1 MLPALLKKRKNMK
14 YSIAIKQ
21 NMTQLFD
28 ESGKVYPATVLS
40 YGDLKVIQNKSVEKD
55 GYEAIQFGFGSKS
68 KSQLSKAVKTHSGVD
83 EEKKGFALLKEVK
96 GISAAK
102 GDILSF
108 DFVSGDKV
116 EATGITKAKGFQG
129 VVKRYNFK
137 GGPRSHGQKHSER
150 ERGSS
155 GAGGYQ
161 RVFKGTRMAGRMG
174 GDKMTFKNLTVISVD
189 TENKLIYIKG
199 AIPGRR
205 GTVIEIKQK

>member
-1 MLPALLKKRKNMK
+1 MK
-14 YSIAIKQ
+14 YTIAIKQ

-28 ESGKVYPATVLS
+28 ENGRVYPATVLS
-40 YGDLKVIQNKSVEKD
+40 YDDVKVIQNKTTDKD
-55 GYEAIQFGFGSKS
+55 GYEAVQVGFGKKSTSKI
-68 KSQLSKAVKTHSGVD
+68 SKAVKTHSGITSD
-83 EEKKGFALLKEVK
+83 DKKGFALLKEVK
-96 GISAAK
+96 GISAQK

-108 DFVSGDKV
+108 DFESGDKV
-116 EATGITKAKGFQG
+116 EVTGVTKAKGFQG

-174 GDKMTFKNLTVISVD
+174 GDNMTFKNLTVVSVD
-189 TENKLIYIKG
+189 SENKLIYIKG

-205 GTVIEIKQK
+205 GTIIEIKQK

>member
-1 MLPALLKKRKNMK
+1 MK

-68 KSQLSKAVKTHSGVD
+68 KSQLSKAVKTHSGVND
-83 EEKKGFALLKEVK
+83 EKKGFALLKEVK
-96 GISAAK
+96 GVSAAK

-174 GDKMTFKNLTVISVD
+174 GDRMTFKNLTVISVD
-189 TENKLIYIKG
+189 SENKLIYIKG

>member
-1 MLPALLKKRKNMK
+1 MK

-28 ESGKVYPATVLS
+28 EMGKVYPATVLS
-40 YGDLKVIQNKSVEKD
+40 FGDLKVIQNKTVEKD
-55 GYEAIQFGFGSKS
+55 GYEAIQLGFGTKS
-68 KSQLSKAVKTHSGVD
+68 KSQLSKAVKTHSGVND
-83 EEKKGFALLKEVK
+83 EKKGFALLKEVK
-96 GISAAK
+96 GVSAVK
-102 GDILSF
+102 GDMLSF

-189 TENKLIYIKG
+189 QENKLIYIKG

>member
-1 MLPALLKKRKNMK
+1 MK
-14 YSIAIKQ
+14 YTIATKQ

-28 ESGKVYPATVLS
+28 ENGKVYPATVLS
-40 YGDLKVIQNKSVEKD
+40 FGDLKVVQTKNSEKD
-55 GYEAIQFGFGSKS
+55 GYEAIQIGFGTKS
-68 KSQLSKAVKTHSGVD
+68 KTQLSKAVKTHSGVD
-83 EEKKGFALLKEVK
+83 AEKTGFALLKEVK
-96 GISAAK
+96 GISAQK

-108 DFVSGDKV
+108 DFVPGDKV
-116 EATGITKAKGFQG
+116 EVTGFTKAKGFQG

-174 GDKMTFKNLTVISVD
+174 GDKMTFKNLTVISID
-189 TENKLIYIKG
+189 QDNKLMYIKG

-205 GTVIEIKQK
+205 GTIIEVKQK

>member
-1 MLPALLKKRKNMK
+1 MK
-14 YSIAIKQ
+14 YSIATKL

-28 ESGKVYPATVLS
+28 EMGKVYPATVLS
-40 YGDLKVIQNKSVEKD
+40 YGDLKVTQSKSVEKD

-68 KSQLSKAVKTHSGVD
+68 KNQLSKAVLIHSGVND
-83 EEKKGFALLKEVK
+83 GKKGFALLKEVK

-102 GDILSF
+102 GDMLSF

-116 EATGITKAKGFQG
+116 EATGITKSKGFQG

-174 GDKMTFKNLTVISVD
+174 GDRMTFKNLTVISVD
-189 TENKLIYIKG
+189 TENKLVYIKG

>member
-1 MLPALLKKRKNMK
+1 MK

-68 KSQLSKAVKTHSGVD
+68 KNQLSKAVKTHSGVND
-83 EEKKGFALLKEVK
+83 EKKGFALLKEVK
-96 GISAAK
+96 GISATT
-102 GDILSF
+102 GDMLSF

-189 TENKLIYIKG
+189 AENKLIYIKG

-205 GTVIEIKQK
+205 GTIIEIKQK

>member
-1 MLPALLKKRKNMK
+1 MK

-28 ESGKVYPATVLS
+28 ENGKVYPATVLS
-40 YGDLKVIQNKSVEKD
+40 YGDLKVTQNKSVEKD
-55 GYEAIQFGFGSKS
+55 GYEAVQLGFGSKS
-68 KSQLSKAVKTHSGVD
+68 KNQLSKAVLTHSGVNED
-83 EEKKGFALLKEVK
+83 KKGFSLLKEVK

-108 DFVSGDKV
+108 DFVSGDLV
-116 EATGITKAKGFQG
+116 EATGITKSKGFQG

-174 GDKMTFKNLTVISVD
+174 GDRMTFKNLTVISVD
-189 TENKLIYIKG
+189 TENKLVYIKG

>member
-1 MLPALLKKRKNMK
+1 MKFAL
-14 YSIAIKQ
+14 ATKQ

-28 ESGKVYPATVLS
+28 ESGKVYPATILS
-40 YGDLKVIQNKSVEKD
+40 YDTLTITQKKVKDVD
-55 GYEAIQFGFGSKS
+55 GYDAVQVGFGTKS
-68 KSQLSKAVKTHSGVD
+68 ANQLSKAIKGHIKLG
-83 EEKKGFALLKEVK
+83 EGKKGFALLKEVQ
-96 GISAAK
+96 GLFGEAGEAVP
-102 GDILSF
+102 F
-108 DFVSGDKV
+108 EFTSGDKV
-116 EATGITKAKGFQG
+116 EVSAITKAKGFQG

-174 GDKMTFKNLTVISVD
+174 GDRMTFKNLVVVAID
-189 TENKLIYIKG
+189 ADKKLMYVKG

-205 GTVIEIKQK
+205 GTVVEVTQK

>member
-1 MLPALLKKRKNMK
+1 MK
-14 YSIAIKQ
+14 YTIARKI

-28 ESGKVYPATVLS
+28 QNGKVYPATVLS
-40 YGDLKVIQNKSVEKD
+40 YGDIKVTQVKSTEKE
-55 GYEAIQFGFGSKS
+55 GYEAIQIGFGTKS
-68 KSQLSKAVKTHSGVD
+68 VNQISKAVKVHSGVGAED
-83 EEKKGFALLKEVK
+83 KKGFAMLKEIK

-102 GDILSF
+102 GDVLSF
-108 DFVSGDKV
+108 DFESGDIV
-116 EATGITKAKGFQG
+116 TVTGITKAKGFQG

-174 GDKMTFKNLTVISVD
+174 GDMMTFKNLTVISVD
-189 TENKLIYIKG
+189 TENKLMYIKG

-205 GTVIEIKQK
+205 GTIIEIKQK

>member
-1 MLPALLKKRKNMK
+1 MK

-28 ESGKVYPATVLS
+28 ENGKVYPATVLS
-40 YGDLKVIQNKSVEKD
+40 YGDLKVTQSKSVEKD

-68 KSQLSKAVKTHSGVD
+68 KNQLSKAVLTHSGVND
-83 EEKKGFALLKEVK
+83 EKKGFAMLKEVK

-102 GDILSF
+102 GDMLSF
-108 DFVSGDKV
+108 DFVSGDLI
-116 EATGITKAKGFQG
+116 EATGITKSKGFQG

-174 GDKMTFKNLTVISVD
+174 GDRMTFKNLTVISVD
-189 TENKLIYIKG
+189 TENKLVYIKG

>member
-1 MLPALLKKRKNMK
+1 MKFAL
-14 YSIAIKQ
+14 ATKQ

-28 ESGKVYPATVLS
+28 EGGKAYPATVLS
-40 YGDLKVIQNKSVEKD
+40 YDTLTITQQKKKDVD
-55 GYEAIQFGFGSKS
+55 GYDAVQIGYGSKS
-68 KSQLSKAVKTHSGVD
+68 ANQISKAVKGHTGMAAD
-83 EEKKGFALLKEVK
+83 AKKGFAILKEVQGLFGEK
-96 GISAAK
+96 G
-102 GDILSF
+102 GVLPF
-108 DFVSGDKV
+108 EFTSGDKV
-116 EATGITKAKGFQG
+116 EVSAVSKAKGFQG

-174 GDKMTFKNLTVISVD
+174 GDRMTFKNLVVLSVD
-189 TENKLIYIKG
+189 TENKLMYIKG

-205 GTVIEIKQK
+205 GTVVEVLQK

>member
-1 MLPALLKKRKNMK
+1 MK

-28 ESGKVYPATVLS
+28 EMGKVYPATVLS

-189 TENKLIYIKG
+189 AENKLIYIKG

>member
-1 MLPALLKKRKNMK
+1 MK

-40 YGDLKVIQNKSVEKD
+40 YGDLKVIQNKTVEKD

-96 GISAAK
+96 GVSAVK

-108 DFVSGDKV
+108 DFVSGDLV
-116 EATGITKAKGFQG
+116 EATGITKSKGFQG

-161 RVFKGTRMAGRMG
+161 RVFKGTRLAGRMG

>member
-1 MLPALLKKRKNMK
+1 MK

-83 EEKKGFALLKEVK
+83 GEKKGFALLKEVK
-96 GISAAK
+96 GISAVK

-189 TENKLIYIKG
+189 AENKLIYIKG

>member
-1 MLPALLKKRKNMK
+1 
-14 YSIAIKQ
+14 
-21 NMTQLFD
+21 MTQLFD
-28 ESGKVYPATVLS
+28 EMGKVYPATVLS
-40 YGDLKVIQNKSVEKD
+40 FGDLKVIQNKTVEKD
-55 GYEAIQFGFGSKS
+55 GYEAIQLGFGTKS
-68 KSQLSKAVKTHSGVD
+68 KSQLSKAVKTHSGVND
-83 EEKKGFALLKEVK
+83 EKKGFALLKEVK
-96 GISAAK
+96 GVSAVK
-102 GDILSF
+102 GDMLSF

-189 TENKLIYIKG
+189 QENKLIYIKG

>member
-1 MLPALLKKRKNMK
+1 MK

-40 YGDLKVIQNKSVEKD
+40 FGDLKVIQNKSVEKD
-55 GYEAIQFGFGSKS
+55 GYEAIQLGFGSKS
-68 KSQLSKAVKTHSGVD
+68 KSQLSKAVKTHSGVND
-83 EEKKGFALLKEVK
+83 EKKGFALLKEVK
-96 GISAAK
+96 GISATK

-116 EATGITKAKGFQG
+116 EATGITKSKGFQG

-189 TENKLIYIKG
+189 QENKLIYIKG

-205 GTVIEIKQK
+205 GTIIEIKQK

>member
-1 MLPALLKKRKNMK
+1 MK

-28 ESGKVYPATVLS
+28 ETGKVYPATVLS

-189 TENKLIYIKG
+189 AENKLIYIKG

>member
-1 MLPALLKKRKNMK
+1 MK

-28 ESGKVYPATVLS
+28 ENGKVYPATVLS
-40 YGDLKVIQNKSVEKD
+40 YGDLKVTQSKSVEKD

-68 KSQLSKAVKTHSGVD
+68 KNQLSKAVLTHSGVND
-83 EEKKGFALLKEVK
+83 EKKGFAMLKEVK

-108 DFVSGDKV
+108 DFVSGDLI
-116 EATGITKAKGFQG
+116 EATGITKSKGFQG

-174 GDKMTFKNLTVISVD
+174 GDRMTFKNLTVISVD
-189 TENKLIYIKG
+189 TENKLVYIKG

>member
-1 MLPALLKKRKNMK
+1 MK

-28 ESGKVYPATVLS
+28 ENGKVYPATILS
-40 YGDLKVIQNKSVEKD
+40 YGDLKVIQNKNVEKD
-55 GYEAIQFGFGSKS
+55 GYEAVQLGFGSKS
-68 KSQLSKAVKTHSGVD
+68 KSQLSKAVKTHSGVND
-83 EEKKGFALLKEVK
+83 EKKGFALLKEVK
-96 GISAAK
+96 GISAQK
-102 GDILSF
+102 GDMLSF
-108 DFVSGDKV
+108 DFVSGDKI

-189 TENKLIYIKG
+189 AENKLVYIKG

-205 GTVIEIKQK
+205 GSVIEIKQK

>member
-1 MLPALLKKRKNMK
+1 
-14 YSIAIKQ
+14 
-21 NMTQLFD
+21 MTQLFD
-28 ESGKVYPATVLS
+28 ENGKVYPATVLS
-40 YGDLKVIQNKSVEKD
+40 YGDLKVIQNKTVDKD

-96 GISAAK
+96 GISAVK

-189 TENKLIYIKG
+189 AENKLIYIKG

>member
-1 MLPALLKKRKNMK
+1 MKFAL
-14 YSIAIKQ
+14 ATKQ

-40 YGDLKVIQNKSVEKD
+40 YGDLTITQKKVKDVD
-55 GYEAIQFGFGSKS
+55 GYDAVQVGFGTKS
-68 KSQLSKAVKTHSGVD
+68 ANQLSKAIKGHIKLG
-83 EEKKGFALLKEVK
+83 EGKKGFALLKEVQ
-96 GISAAK
+96 GLFGEAGEAVP
-102 GDILSF
+102 F
-108 DFVSGDKV
+108 EFTSGDKV
-116 EATGITKAKGFQG
+116 EVSAITKAKGFQG

-174 GDKMTFKNLTVISVD
+174 GDRMTFKNLVVVAID
-189 TENKLIYIKG
+189 ADKKLMYVKG

-205 GTVIEIKQK
+205 GTVVEVTQK

>member
-1 MLPALLKKRKNMK
+1 MK

-28 ESGKVYPATVLS
+28 ENGKVYPATVLS
-40 YGDLKVIQNKSVEKD
+40 FGDLKVIQNKSVEKD
-55 GYEAIQFGFGSKS
+55 GYEAIQLGFGSKS
-68 KSQLSKAVKTHSGVD
+68 KSQLSKAVKTHSGVND
-83 EEKKGFALLKEVK
+83 EKKGFALLKEVK
-96 GISAAK
+96 GISAVK

-108 DFVSGDKV
+108 DFMPGDKV
-116 EATGITKAKGFQG
+116 EATGITKSKGFQG

-189 TENKLIYIKG
+189 NENKLIYIKG

>member
-1 MLPALLKKRKNMK
+1 MK

-83 EEKKGFALLKEVK
+83 GEKKGFALLKEVK
-96 GISAAK
+96 GISATK

-189 TENKLIYIKG
+189 AENKLIYIKG

>member
-1 MLPALLKKRKNMK
+1 MQPALFKENNMK
-14 YSIAIKQ
+14 YSIATKL

-28 ESGKVYPATVLS
+28 ENGKVYPATVLS
-40 YGDLKVIQNKSVEKD
+40 YGDLKVTQSKSVEKD

-68 KSQLSKAVKTHSGVD
+68 KNQLSKAVLTHSGMND
-83 EEKKGFALLKEVK
+83 EKKGFAMLKEVK
-96 GISAAK
+96 GISAQK
-102 GDILSF
+102 GDMLSF
-108 DFVSGDKV
+108 DFVSGDLV
-116 EATGITKAKGFQG
+116 EATGITKSKGFQG

-174 GDKMTFKNLTVISVD
+174 GDRMTFKNLTVISVD
-189 TENKLIYIKG
+189 AENKLVYIKG

>member
-1 MLPALLKKRKNMK
+1 
-14 YSIAIKQ
+14 
-21 NMTQLFD
+21 MTQLFD
-28 ESGKVYPATVLS
+28 ENGKVYPATILS
-40 YGDLKVIQNKSVEKD
+40 YGDLKVTQSKSVEKD

-68 KSQLSKAVKTHSGVD
+68 KNQLSKAVLTHSGVND
-83 EEKKGFALLKEVK
+83 QKKGFALLKEVK
-96 GISAAK
+96 GISATK

-108 DFVSGDKV
+108 DFVSGDLV

-174 GDKMTFKNLTVISVD
+174 GDRMTFKNLTVISVD
-189 TENKLIYIKG
+189 AENKLVYIKG

>member
-1 MLPALLKKRKNMK
+1 MK

-28 ESGKVYPATVLS
+28 ENGKVYPATVLS
-40 YGDLKVIQNKSVEKD
+40 YGDLKVTQSKSVEKD

-68 KSQLSKAVKTHSGVD
+68 KNQLSKAVLTHSGVN
-83 EEKKGFALLKEVK
+83 EEKKGFAMLKEVK

-108 DFVSGDKV
+108 DFVSGDLI
-116 EATGITKAKGFQG
+116 EATGITKSKGFQG

-174 GDKMTFKNLTVISVD
+174 GDRMTFKNLTVISVD
-189 TENKLIYIKG
+189 TENKLVYIKG

>member
-1 MLPALLKKRKNMK
+1 MK
-14 YSIAIKQ
+14 YTIATKQ

-28 ESGKVYPATVLS
+28 ENGKVYPATVLS
-40 YGDLKVIQNKSVEKD
+40 FGDLKVVQTKNSEKD
-55 GYEAIQFGFGSKS
+55 GYEAIQIGFGTKS
-68 KSQLSKAVKTHSGVD
+68 KTQLSKAVKTHSGVD
-83 EEKKGFALLKEVK
+83 AEKTGFALLKEVK
-96 GISAAK
+96 GISAQK

-108 DFVSGDKV
+108 DFIPGDKV
-116 EATGITKAKGFQG
+116 EVTGFTKAKGFQG

-174 GDKMTFKNLTVISVD
+174 GDKMTFKNLTVISID
-189 TENKLIYIKG
+189 QDNKLMYIKG

-205 GTVIEIKQK
+205 GTIIEVKQK

>member
-1 MLPALLKKRKNMK
+1 MK

-68 KSQLSKAVKTHSGVD
+68 KSQLSKAVKTHSGVND
-83 EEKKGFALLKEVK
+83 EKKGFALLKEVK

-108 DFVSGDKV
+108 DFVSGDLV

-189 TENKLIYIKG
+189 AENKLIYIKG

>member
-1 MLPALLKKRKNMK
+1 MK

-28 ESGKVYPATVLS
+28 ENGKVYPATVLS
-40 YGDLKVIQNKSVEKD
+40 YGDLKVTQNKSVEKD
-55 GYEAIQFGFGSKS
+55 GYEAVQLGFGSKS
-68 KSQLSKAVKTHSGVD
+68 KNQLSKAVLTHSGVN
-83 EEKKGFALLKEVK
+83 EEKKGFSLLKEVK
-96 GISAAK
+96 GISATK

-108 DFVSGDKV
+108 DFVSGDLV
-116 EATGITKAKGFQG
+116 EATGITKSKGFQG

-174 GDKMTFKNLTVISVD
+174 GDRMTFKNLTVISVD
-189 TENKLIYIKG
+189 TENKLVYIKG

>member
-1 MLPALLKKRKNMK
+1 MK

-28 ESGKVYPATVLS
+28 ENGKVYPATVLS
-40 YGDLKVIQNKSVEKD
+40 FSDLKVIQNKNVEKD
-55 GYEAIQFGFGSKS
+55 GYEAIQLGFGSKS
-68 KSQLSKAVKTHSGVD
+68 KSQLSKAVKTHSGVND
-83 EEKKGFALLKEVK
+83 EKKGFALLKEVK
-96 GISAAK
+96 GISAVK

-116 EATGITKAKGFQG
+116 EATGITKSKGFQG

-189 TENKLIYIKG
+189 QENKLIYIKG

-205 GTVIEIKQK
+205 GTIIEIKQK

>member
-1 MLPALLKKRKNMK
+1 
-14 YSIAIKQ
+14 
-21 NMTQLFD
+21 MTQLFD
-28 ESGKVYPATVLS
+28 ETGKVYPATVLS
-40 YGDLKVIQNKSVEKD
+40 YGDLKVIQNKTVDKD

-189 TENKLIYIKG
+189 AENKLIYIKG

>member
-1 MLPALLKKRKNMK
+1 MK
-14 YSIAIKQ
+14 YSIATKL

-28 ESGKVYPATVLS
+28 ENGKVYPATILS
-40 YGDLKVIQNKSVEKD
+40 YSDLKVTQSKSVEKD

-68 KSQLSKAVKTHSGVD
+68 KNQLSKAVLTHSGVNN
-83 EEKKGFALLKEVK
+83 EKKGFALLKEVK
-96 GISAAK
+96 GISATK

-108 DFVSGDKV
+108 DFVSGDLI

-174 GDKMTFKNLTVISVD
+174 GDRMTFKNLTVISVD
-189 TENKLIYIKG
+189 VENKLVYIKG